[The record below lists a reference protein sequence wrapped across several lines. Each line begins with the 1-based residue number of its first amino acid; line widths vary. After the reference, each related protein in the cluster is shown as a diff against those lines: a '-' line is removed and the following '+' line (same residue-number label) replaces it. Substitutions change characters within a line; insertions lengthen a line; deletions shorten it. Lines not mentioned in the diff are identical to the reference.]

1 MININGT
8 DVKISGNAN
17 EILYELMALKIS
29 IMLDEGLMAI
39 D

>member
-17 EILYELMALKIS
+17 EILYELMALKLVS
-29 IMLDEGLMAI
+29 CWMRGLWQ
-39 D
+39 